1 MYENLSEI
9 CTSTERV
16 AYLVLWFLPL
26 LLFPVSVILRH
37 IQSDTLTQQGKAALA
52 FKLESPN
59 DHCHVGSAPPNIGE
73 ATLPTRNVTSTFAA
87 PQLVC

>member
-16 AYLVLWFLPL
+16 ACLVLWFLPL

-37 IQSDTLTQQGKAALA
+37 IQTGTLTQQGKAALA
-52 FKLESPN
+52 SSWSLLTIIVMWGP
-59 DHCHVGSAPPNIGE
+59 H
-73 ATLPTRNVTSTFAA
+73 LPTLEK
-87 PQLVC
+87 QLCRHAT

>member
-16 AYLVLWFLPL
+16 AYLVLWSL

-52 FKLESPN
+52 SSWSLL
-59 DHCHVGSAPPNIGE
+59 CHVGSAPPNIGE